1 MQMTADD
8 FFQILLAATQNL
20 AWWQVMLRAAVI
32 FVVAWAL
39 LRLAGRRSFAQKTSF
54 DLCVMLLLGAI
65 LSRAVVGA
73 ASMGAAV
80 GASFVLVLMH
90 RSVGWLS
97 TRFSA
102 FDRIVGGNP
111 IDLLSKGALD
121 RDAIARTEISARDL
135 AANLRESLQTE
146 SLSGVDR
153 IVVERDGKISFVR
166 RSKAPGSSDH

>member
-1 MQMTADD
+1 MTADD
-8 FFQILLAATQNL
+8 LLQTLFAATQHPT
-20 AWWQVMLRAAVI
+20 WWQAMLRAAVV
-32 FVVAWAL
+32 FVIAWAL

-54 DLCVMLLLGAI
+54 DLCIMLLLGAV

-73 ASMGAAV
+73 TSMGAAV
-80 GASFVLVLMH
+80 GASVVLVLMH

-111 IDLLSKGALD
+111 IDLLSKGTLDHDAL
-121 RDAIARTEISARDL
+121 ARTEISERDL

-166 RSKAPGSSDH
+166 RSKVPGSSDH

>member
-1 MQMTADD
+1 MTAANVLETL
-8 FFQILLAATQNL
+8 FAATQHPI
-20 AWWQVMLRAAVI
+20 WWQAMLRAAVV
-32 FVVAWAL
+32 FVIAWAL

-54 DLCVMLLLGAI
+54 DLCIMLLLGAV

-73 ASMGAAV
+73 TSMGTAT
-80 GASFVLVLMH
+80 GASAVLVLMH
-90 RSVGWLS
+90 RSVGWLA

-111 IDLLSKGALD
+111 IELLSKGTLD
-121 RDAIARTEISARDL
+121 RDALARTEISERDL

-166 RSKAPGSSDH
+166 RANVPESSDS